1 MLKITEKR
9 ERGVP
14 QNEYKLW
21 LPVTAML
28 ACGKERTQFSFF
40 HIISQKQNE
49 VYLVV
54 VLCSLQKRLN
64 TDISIRSRRNLFLLH
79 MMIGVGQAC
88 RLLGLGA
95 VCRRLG
101 PPGQG
106 MHTPH
111 Y

>member
-1 MLKITEKR
+1 MLKITE

-54 VLCSLQKRLN
+54 VLCSLQKKTEHRYVL
-64 TDISIRSRRNLFLLH
+64 D
-79 MMIGVGQAC
+79 V
-88 RLLGLGA
+88 
-95 VCRRLG
+95 V
-101 PPGQG
+101 
-106 MHTPH
+106 
-111 Y
+111 